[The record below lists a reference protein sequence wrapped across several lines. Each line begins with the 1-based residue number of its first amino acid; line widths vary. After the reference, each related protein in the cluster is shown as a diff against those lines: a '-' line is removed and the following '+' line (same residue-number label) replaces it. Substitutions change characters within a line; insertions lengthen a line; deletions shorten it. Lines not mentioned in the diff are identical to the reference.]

1 MYSRSKDRPK
11 SPIRLPDHYSGWAF
25 RDLPPEEER
34 DTTLPHS
41 APPEAIQATGSA
53 SNDPDPL
60 PQSCPLVSEA
70 PPASKE
76 EKASPH
82 TPPAP
87 FEKLFGNLGTSLP
100 FSHGLGFDELLIL
113 GLMLL
118 LAQNDHDPE
127 ILPLLALLLF
137 CG

>member
-25 RDLPPEEER
+25 RDLPPEEEGA
-34 DTTLPHS
+34 TLPHS
-41 APPEAIQATGSA
+41 APPEAVKEVGSA
-53 SNDPDPL
+53 SNEPDPL

-70 PPASKE
+70 PPTPKE
-76 EKASPH
+76 ERIPPH
-82 TPPAP
+82 APPTP
-87 FEKLFGNLGTSLP
+87 FEKLFGSLGTSLP